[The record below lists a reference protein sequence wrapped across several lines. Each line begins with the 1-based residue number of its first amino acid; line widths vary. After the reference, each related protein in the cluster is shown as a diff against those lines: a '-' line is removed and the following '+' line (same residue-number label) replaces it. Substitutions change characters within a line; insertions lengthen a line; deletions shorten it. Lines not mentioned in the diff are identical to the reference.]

1 MMIDRITWMF
11 RVRMVITG
19 LVTFMV
25 LFYALVTKSW
35 IWWLVVAFIFRVV
48 EPMATPQCCMRH
60 RCTFSKCAIFFQN

>member
-19 LVTFMV
+19 LVTFIV

-35 IWWLVVAFIFRVV
+35 IWWLVVAHYRRRLSRI
-48 EPMATPQCCMRH
+48 
-60 RCTFSKCAIFFQN
+60 